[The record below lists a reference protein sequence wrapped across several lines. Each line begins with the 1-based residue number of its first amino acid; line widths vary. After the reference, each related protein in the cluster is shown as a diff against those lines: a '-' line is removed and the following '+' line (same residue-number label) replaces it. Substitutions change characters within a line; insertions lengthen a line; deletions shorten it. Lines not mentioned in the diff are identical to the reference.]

1 MSSNVPCTLFL
12 LCYVAARSFSRSFSN
27 TTVERSARL
36 CGRTRRH
43 RREPNARPSRFV
55 SFPGKPKRHAL
66 WGRDVQAED
75 GDRSPGMANAT
86 PIGLKPNATSHR
98 KKGVHLTSQ
107 PVFSVFSQPSWSFT
121 FTLHFPV
128 FAAFTASH
136 APVFTHCSTPLRTIC
151 LCFYFLSRQVNFSFG
166 FGFSSSQSF
175 HSCTQQL
182 QQTPPLV
189 LDES

>member
-1 MSSNVPCTLFL
+1 MSSDVPCTLFL

-55 SFPGKPKRHAL
+55 SFPGKAKSHAL
-66 WGRDVQAED
+66 FTK
-75 GDRSPGMANAT
+75 MANAT

-98 KKGVHLTSQ
+98 KKGAHLTSQ
-107 PVFSVFSQPSWSFT
+107 PVFGVSSQPPWSFT

-128 FAAFTASH
+128 FAAFPASH
-136 APVFTHCSTPLRTIC
+136 APVFTHCGTPLRTIFH
-151 LCFYFLSRQVNFSFG
+151 CFYFLSRQVNFSFG